1 MAGLLTS
8 ARKAAG
14 RGRHRVRAVRT
25 ARTIEE
31 RLVWV
36 FGSPRSG
43 STWLLRI
50 LGDHEAIVPVNE
62 PMLGWY
68 LGPFLSDLPGFGS
81 AALDSHNFTL
91 RQVQD
96 EKRSQFFAGEFEDVW
111 GPALGRMICERFA
124 AHALRYPPKNGA
136 SNRGLVLIKEPNGSQ
151 SADIIT
157 AAVPR
162 ARFLFLLRDGR
173 DVVDSDL
180 AAHQPGA
187 WVTKEFPGARGISAG
202 ERLAFVTQSA
212 RKWLWRTEVTYR
224 AYEAHPGPKLIM
236 RYEEILA
243 DPRGQL
249 RSLLDWL
256 GLVMTDADLEAAIER
271 HAFQSVPEEKRGSRE
286 FFRAAS
292 PGMWRQ
298 NLSSAEQ
305 AAVEEVIGPKLT
317 EIGYG
322 PP

>member
-1 MAGLLTS
+1 MAGLLRA
-8 ARKAAG
+8 ARWRAG
-14 RGRHRVRAVRT
+14 RGRRRIQAMRSAH
-25 ARTIEE
+25 TIEE

-50 LGDHEAIVPVNE
+50 LGDHDAVVPVNE

-91 RQVQD
+91 RQVQE
-96 EKRSQFFAGEFEDVW
+96 EKPSQFFAGEFEHAW
-111 GPALGRMICERFA
+111 QPGLARLMRERFA
-124 AHALRYPPKNGA
+124 AHVERYPPQNGA
-136 SNRGLVLIKEPNGSQ
+136 GRALVLIKEPNGSQ
-151 SADIIT
+151 SADIIMG
-157 AAVPR
+157 ALPR

-180 AAHQPGA
+180 AAHQAGA
-187 WVTKEFPGARGISAG
+187 WVTKEFPGAQGISED
-202 ERLAFVTQSA
+202 ERLAFVVQSA
-212 RKWLWRTEVTYR
+212 RKWLWRTEVTQR
-224 AYEAHPGPKLIM
+224 AYDAHPGPKLTM
-236 RYEEILA
+236 RYEELLL
-243 DPRGQL
+243 DPPGQL
-249 RSLLDWL
+249 RALLEWL
-256 GLVMTDADLEAAIER
+256 GLDMPDAELEATLDR
-271 HAFQSVPEEKRGSRE
+271 HAFDNVPAERRGSLE

-292 PGMWRQ
+292 PGLWRE
-298 NLSSAEQ
+298 NLTAEEQ
-305 AAVEEVIGPKLT
+305 GAMDDVIGPKLR

>member
-1 MAGLLTS
+1 
-8 ARKAAG
+8 
-14 RGRHRVRAVRT
+14 V

-50 LGDHEAIVPVNE
+50 LGDHDAIVPVNE

-68 LGPFLSDLPGFGS
+68 LSPFLSDLPGFS
-81 AALDSHNFTL
+81 AAELDSLNFTL

-111 GPALGRMICERFA
+111 RPALGRMIRERFA
-124 AHALRYPPKNGA
+124 AHVLRYPPKCGETEKA
-136 SNRGLVLIKEPNGSQ
+136 VVLIKEPNGSQ
-151 SADIIT
+151 SADMIM

-180 AAHQPGA
+180 AAHQAGA
-187 WVTKEFPGARGISAG
+187 WVTKEFPGAQGISEEG
-202 ERLAFVTQSA
+202 RLAFVAQSA
-212 RKWLWRTEVTYR
+212 KKWLWRTEVTQR
-224 AYEAHPGPKLIM
+224 AYEAHPGPKLLV
-236 RYEEILA
+236 RYEDILV
-243 DPRGQL
+243 DPAAQL

-256 GLVMTDADLEAAIER
+256 GLRMGDGDLQAAIER
-271 HAFQSVPEEKRGSRE
+271 HAFERVPEEKRGGRE

-292 PGMWRQ
+292 PGLWQQ
-298 NLSSAEQ
+298 NFRPEEQ
-305 AAVEEVIGPKLT
+305 AVLEEVMGPKLR
-317 EIGYG
+317 EIGYD